1 MTKILNELGKD
12 SSSIKPNEI
21 TLNSCLEIYIKSEEF
36 EKAWELFDNMNT
48 KYNVSPDNYSYS
60 IIMKALRVSPSEEK
74 LNKILKVV
82 DIIKMKKESDYSKN
96 EYEEITFNLLID
108 TCFKLKKIKKAEEMF
123 SLMKEL
129 KIPVTKVTY
138 SVMIKGYGQYYQKEK
153 ALELFNQMK
162 EQGVF
167 PNEIVY
173 GCILN
178 SCIRC
183 HDIKNTKIIIEEMK
197 LHNLELNSHISSMMI
212 KAYSQSGDFNAAIEL
227 FNKSIHY
234 NNIVIYNAILHA
246 CVESGEFKKMTEI
259 YETLNMQIQTNP
271 NDSPQP
277 DLITLSTLIKGYSKT
292 KNFEK
297 VIEIYDYL
305 EKRQTEGKVKL
316 DEVFYNTILDACAR
330 NKQIMKGIEIINT
343 MKSLN
348 INFSNVTY
356 SIMIK
361 LYSKQGDIK
370 KIFNILKEMKECN
383 ISPGLIVY
391 TCLIQTCISQK
402 DFVKAFELFE
412 ELKKDKIKPDHI
424 LYSSMINGCLSNKK
438 IEESYTYMLES
449 FTNNVRMSDWIYN
462 KFLHVLLSKRTYLKE
477 TLKKQYCITLY
488 SKLKERRFL
497 LEKETIQEITD
508 FLLKS
513 KRDLLMYI

>member
-1 MTKILNELGKD
+1 
-12 SSSIKPNEI
+12 
-21 TLNSCLEIYIKSEEF
+21 
-36 EKAWELFDNMNT
+36 
-48 KYNVSPDNYSYS
+48 
-60 IIMKALRVSPSEEK
+60 
-74 LNKILKVV
+74 
-82 DIIKMKKESDYSKN
+82 
-96 EYEEITFNLLID
+96 
-108 TCFKLKKIKKAEEMF
+108 
-123 SLMKEL
+123 MKEL
-129 KIPVTKVTY
+129 KIPMTKISY
-138 SVMIKGYGQYYQKEK
+138 SVMIKGYGQYYQKDK

-183 HDIKNTKIIIEEMK
+183 HDIKNAKILIEEMK
-197 LHNLELNSHISSMMI
+197 LHNFELNGHICSMMI

-227 FNKSIHY
+227 FNNSTHF

-246 CVESGEFKKMTEI
+246 CIESGEFKKMTEI
-259 YETLNMQIQTNP
+259 YENLVKQIQTNP

-305 EKRQTEGKVKL
+305 EKQQKDGKVKL

-330 NKQIMKGIEIINT
+330 NRQIYKGIEIIKT
-343 MKSLN
+343 MRSLK

-361 LYSKQGDIK
+361 LYSKQGDKK
-370 KIFNILKEMKECN
+370 KIFDILKEMREMN

-391 TCLIQTCISQK
+391 TCLIQSCIGK
-402 DFVKAFELFE
+402 RDLVKAFGLFDD
-412 ELKKDKIKPDHI
+412 LKKDKITPDHV
-424 LYSSMINGCLSNKK
+424 LYSSMINGCLYNKE
-438 IEESYTYMLES
+438 IEASYTYMMES
-449 FTNNVRMSDWIYN
+449 FSNNVRMSDWIYN
-462 KFLHVLLSKRTYLKE
+462 KFFHVLLSKRTYLKE
-477 TLKKQYCITLY
+477 SIKKEYCINLY
-488 SKLKERRFL
+488 TKLKERRFL
-497 LEKETIQEITD
+497 LEKETIQEITN
-508 FLLKS
+508 FLLRS
-513 KRDLLMYI
+513 NRDLLKYI